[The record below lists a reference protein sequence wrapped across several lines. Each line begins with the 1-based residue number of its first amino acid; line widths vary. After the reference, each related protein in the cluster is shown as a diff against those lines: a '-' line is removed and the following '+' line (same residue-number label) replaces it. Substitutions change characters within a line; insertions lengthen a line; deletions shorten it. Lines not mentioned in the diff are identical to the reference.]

1 MDNLIKIRKLSNVSP
16 KMLSKLLNVTVHT
29 YLAFEQEKMVIPK
42 EIIKMLSLVFRADE
56 EIILDSSKQLSDK
69 DTEQLIKISSL
80 SDEEKLKY
88 LASGI
93 LEENIT
99 INYRNIS
106 NIKRKIRNACQ

>member
-1 MDNLIKIRKLSNVSP
+1 MDNLIKIRKLANVSP
-16 KMLSKLLNVTVHT
+16 KILSKLLNVTVHT
-29 YLAFEQEKMVIPK
+29 YIAFEQERMIMPK
-42 EIIKMLSLVFRADE
+42 EILKMLSLVFRIDE
-56 EIILDSSKQLSDK
+56 ETIFDSSKQLSDK
-69 DTEQLIKISSL
+69 DTEQLIKISLL